1 LCGLCLRPCRKFR
14 SGICDLGDAGADRAR
29 RRCAHAAAQAE
40 RVMAAGPE
48 FGVFLPV
55 ADAKRARARSPT
67 KNVRHMTAR
76 AEFGFFLPVATRS
89 ARERVRQQRT
99 FAS

>member
-1 LCGLCLRPCRKFR
+1 
-14 SGICDLGDAGADRAR
+14 
-29 RRCAHAAAQAE
+29 
-40 RVMAAGPE
+40 MAAGPE

-76 AEFGFFLPVATRS
+76 AEFGVFLPVATRS